1 MHLSALYIQC
11 RSGFV
16 FLLCFRKYG
25 FSEFKCIFS
34 GSIMPSARNTSV
46 MIPNLSVIRE
56 VQFSL
61 RENQPGSNS
70 VHIVG
75 KCSSDALEQN
85 PVQDTLAAL
94 LVHSQSCR
102 MKRWVKYNWIW
113 FGLFLVRRF
122 TLSAVLVFFLMCF
135 LKLPF
140 FCVPMQFLGQFM
152 YSDSTSSAL
161 CIRSHQWTVQYTV
174 LHCKMNLVETQFTLW

>member
-75 KCSSDALEQN
+75 ECSSDALEQN
-85 PVQDTLAAL
+85 PVQDNLGAL

-102 MKRWVKYNWIW
+102 MKRRVKFN
-113 FGLFLVRRF
+113 
-122 TLSAVLVFFLMCF
+122 
-135 LKLPF
+135 
-140 FCVPMQFLGQFM
+140 
-152 YSDSTSSAL
+152 
-161 CIRSHQWTVQYTV
+161 
-174 LHCKMNLVETQFTLW
+174 